1 MKKDLSDREN
11 RRVLN
16 RIQDSE
22 VTDLGVNSDRDPLPV
37 LDPLQSTDRPDLEVP
52 DHPENTYRE
61 EWELWR
67 WILWFWQ
74 CRII

>member
-1 MKKDLSDREN
+1 MNKDLSDRED

-22 VTDLGVNSDRDPLPV
+22 VMDLGVDSDLAPLPV